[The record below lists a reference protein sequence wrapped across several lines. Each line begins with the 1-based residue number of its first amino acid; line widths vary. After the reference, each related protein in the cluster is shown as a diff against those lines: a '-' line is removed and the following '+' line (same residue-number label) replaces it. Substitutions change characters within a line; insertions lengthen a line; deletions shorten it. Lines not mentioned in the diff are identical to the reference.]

1 MYFDAHVCLF
11 YNLYILQNAKI
22 IVKMHIKP
30 MKKIVESHKKMIKN
44 DKITTVVTRPHIAI
58 WTTRRW

>member
-1 MYFDAHVCLF
+1 MYFDTHVCIF

-30 MKKIVESHKKMIKN
+30 MKKIVESHKKMRKN

>member
-1 MYFDAHVCLF
+1 MYFDTHVCLF
-11 YNLYILQNAKI
+11 YNLCILQNAKI

>member
-1 MYFDAHVCLF
+1 MYFDTHVCFF

-30 MKKIVESHKKMIKN
+30 MKKIVESHKKMRKN

>member
-1 MYFDAHVCLF
+1 MYFDTHVCLF

-30 MKKIVESHKKMIKN
+30 MKKIVESHKKMRKN

-58 WTTRRW
+58 